1 MLKLLDG
8 SKLFAPDE
16 LDSTAFSI
24 RPRASRGPRRGSDAM
39 ADRDAAL
46 RELLGEI
53 GDGDGGAGSDPSTS
67 AASARVD
74 GDDAAGGDATMM
86 HHLNLRDLTLDAS
99 SAANAI
105 DGLDLD
111 LVKYADHDVV
121 RDIMRSD
128 VTDLKQR
135 ASSVEAKLQSVELES
150 IKDYVAE
157 SDNLVALHGQIEGCD
172 AILREM
178 ESLLLGFKNDLGKIS
193 SEIKSLQDQ
202 SSTMGTKLRNRKA
215 AEYSLGA
222 FVEDVALAP
231 DLVLAIADGEVSEAY
246 LRRLVELDRHLEFMR
261 TDATASA
268 SAAARDVAPELE
280 RLRAKAAA
288 K

>member
-1 MLKLLDG
+1 
-8 SKLFAPDE
+8 
-16 LDSTAFSI
+16 
-24 RPRASRGPRRGSDAM
+24 M

-53 GDGDGGAGSDPSTS
+53 GDGDGGGGSNPSTS

-74 GDDAAGGDATMM
+74 GDDAAGGDATMR
-86 HHLNLRDLTLDAS
+86 LNLRDLTLDAS

-215 AEYSLGA
+215 AEYSLSA
-222 FVEDVALAP
+222 FVEDVTLAP

-261 TDATASA
+261 TDASASA
-268 SAAARDVAPELE
+268 SAAARDVAPELA

-288 K
+288 KSREARSRLHWFSYDRVGVVNAVS

>member
-1 MLKLLDG
+1 
-8 SKLFAPDE
+8 
-16 LDSTAFSI
+16 
-24 RPRASRGPRRGSDAM
+24 
-39 ADRDAAL
+39 
-46 RELLGEI
+46 
-53 GDGDGGAGSDPSTS
+53 
-67 AASARVD
+67 
-74 GDDAAGGDATMM
+74 MM

-222 FVEDVALAP
+222 FVEDEIGRETSPRSSSACARKHRPSRERRVHVYTGSHTTALAW
-231 DLVLAIADGEVSEAY
+231 
-246 LRRLVELDRHLEFMR
+246 
-261 TDATASA
+261 
-268 SAAARDVAPELE
+268 
-280 RLRAKAAA
+280 
-288 K
+288 